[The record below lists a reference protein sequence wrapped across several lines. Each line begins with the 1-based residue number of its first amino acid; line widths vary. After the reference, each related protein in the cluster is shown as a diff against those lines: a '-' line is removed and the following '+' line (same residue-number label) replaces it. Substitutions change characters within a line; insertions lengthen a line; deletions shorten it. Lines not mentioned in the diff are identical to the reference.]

1 MWIVILFNFVLFF
14 YYIFVLLLFFVVV
27 YYYLFIYF
35 LFWLD
40 FCLCGLVKKNI
51 FYFISV
57 FFLKLTWQ
65 RQKDSRLK
73 CVGNERFELVDS
85 C

>member
-27 YYYLFIYF
+27 YYYLFIYL

-40 FCLCGLVKKNI
+40 FCLCGLVKKKKKKL
-51 FYFISV
+51 FQYF
-57 FFLKLTWQ
+57 FK
-65 RQKDSRLK
+65 
-73 CVGNERFELVDS
+73 VDVAKTKGLAFKM
-85 C
+85 CWK